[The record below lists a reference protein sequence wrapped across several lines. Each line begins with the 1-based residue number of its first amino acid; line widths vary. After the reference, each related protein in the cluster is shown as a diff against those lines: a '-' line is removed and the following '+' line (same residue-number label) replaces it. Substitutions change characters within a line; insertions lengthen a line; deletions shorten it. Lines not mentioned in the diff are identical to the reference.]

1 MLTFSHPDPGS
12 KVLMYSQCCGY
23 VLDPD
28 MNSDSNLDSKL
39 LFRIRF
45 LVCCH
50 FQLFGVVD
58 VLNRKQGQKA
68 DPKLRIL
75 STVQG
80 TGIFNLESVLNS
92 SVADPECLSRIQL
105 FSIPDPGKKLC
116 NFRIRMHAAFKN
128 LKSVF

>member
-12 KVLMYSQCCGY
+12 EFLMYSQCCGY

-75 STVQG
+75 SAG
-80 TGIFNLESVLNS
+80 YRYI
-92 SVADPECLSRIQL
+92 
-105 FSIPDPGKKLC
+105 
-116 NFRIRMHAAFKN
+116 
-128 LKSVF
+128 